1 MQAYEPLQGIQ
12 YYLKKILK
20 RKNVLSKIK
29 SIY

>member
-12 YYLKKILK
+12 YYFKKYKKKKKIL
-20 RKNVLSKIK
+20 STIK